1 MRASKNESPLEII
14 GYVHTLLGNSIFGSV
29 YLLKVELKYLK
40 IAMVQCFIHHAKG
53 VQVSINEP
61 KNFKQIRLL
70 DSMYNE
76 AIKHVWQ

>member
-1 MRASKNESPLEII
+1 
-14 GYVHTLLGNSIFGSV
+14 
-29 YLLKVELKYLK
+29 LKVELKYMK

-61 KNFKQIRLL
+61 KNFKQIKLL